1 MKTLNFTPNL
11 SNSDSQFCS
20 NFLVCVSLRQ
30 KPNNFYLAWGWL
42 SLLMLSGMRLIF
54 GLEKTLH
61 HDVGYSGA
69 QEQLT
74 SGNVARGRVLD
85 LRKPKMPV
93 SAIASDR
100 SQAPSPRGAHTQ
112 MVSPL
117 PVLSSVACSR
127 LAQCRCSYCSRKLAT
142 ISIRQGQV
150 GACATD
156 DGTANARKRAD
167 ARNEPHSFL
176 KIAERA

>member
-1 MKTLNFTPNL
+1 MIFARCGLDGP
-11 SNSDSQFCS
+11 NSDSQFCS

-117 PVLSSVACSR
+117 PVRQIAVHHIKRISFSLAEVLRFGIAC
-127 LAQCRCSYCSRKLAT
+127 
-142 ISIRQGQV
+142 
-150 GACATD
+150 
-156 DGTANARKRAD
+156 
-167 ARNEPHSFL
+167 
-176 KIAERA
+176 